1 MMRHMSGATLLFLTV
16 RVLHVLLA
24 ALWLGGTAF
33 IVFFV
38 MPALEKTGTAAAPMM
53 GAMARRGINPFMN
66 AVGGITTLAGFWLYW
81 HLTGGFQP
89 ALSGTMA
96 ARVFGAGGVAGLLAV
111 IIGGALVA
119 RSGRKMGEFGGKA
132 LSLPEGSERKSLMA
146 QSDAMRLR
154 ATRWGRVMLVL
165 QIIALVLMAIGH
177 YV

>member
-1 MMRHMSGATLLFLTV
+1 MSGATILFVTV

-66 AVGGITTLAGFWLYW
+66 AIGGITVLTGFWLYW

-89 ALSGTMA
+89 ALSGTMP
-96 ARVFGAGGVAGLLAV
+96 ARVFGAGGVAGTLAV
-111 IIGGALVA
+111 IIGGAIVA
-119 RSGRKMGEFGGKA
+119 RNGRKMGELGGKA
-132 LSLPEGSERKSLMA
+132 LSLPEGPERARLMSE
-146 QSDAMRLR
+146 SDAARQR
-154 ATRWGRVMLVL
+154 ATTWGRVMLVL
-165 QIIALVLMAIGH
+165 QVIALVLMALGH